1 MINNNMKYLEKIKQ
15 LFFTEK
21 DLGISYPDDTNKEL
35 ALQSKIIAA
44 GAQSQILMSNPIFQN
59 AVADMYLTLEA
70 QLDSVED
77 TDLDAEGQIR
87 WIRVQRRALRQ
98 ICAILDNKIAMM
110 ESVEKSNKE
119 IQDES

>member
-1 MINNNMKYLEKIKQ
+1 MKYLEKIKQ

-21 DLGISYPDDTNKEL
+21 DLGISYPDDTNREL
-35 ALQSKIIAA
+35 AMQSRIIAE
-44 GAQSQILMSNPIFQN
+44 GAQSQILMSNPIFQS

-77 TDLDAEGQIR
+77 TDEHAEGQIR